1 MEKEKEK
8 LSLLA
13 ENQHYQ
19 QRDQTSRTVEV
30 KKKKPSILL
39 VSSKDC
45 ILNMKSLL
53 YNKENQKKSTSNKWY
68 QIKVN
73 NAKRGRGSR

>member
-30 KKKKPSILL
+30 KKKTFNTS
-39 VSSKDC
+39 C
-45 ILNMKSLL
+45 IIQELFP
-53 YNKENQKKSTSNKWY
+53 
-68 QIKVN
+68 
-73 NAKRGRGSR
+73 